1 MSKAKN
7 QKFEQQQAAKARLAA
22 IAAEERKSKRNQT
35 FIAVGVGGLVVALV
49 VATVVAVMGSR
60 WPIPEL
66 QEVPA
71 PLAEVARPT
80 TSDVH
85 DIAGVELTG
94 GIPVGVDGV
103 AGTVTEGVPVVEV
116 FADHMCG
123 YCQIFA
129 NLQPGE
135 GGNGELEQLRAEG
148 KITLVY
154 VPLSIMDRASQGTVF
169 STRAAAA
176 VALIADRSPE
186 HFLAFNAKLFEQLPS
201 GRGLSDQQMVDFAV
215 ELGVPAEIAEE
226 IKEWKFVPFIEA
238 TAVASFERGVATTPS
253 VLIDGQPATEG
264 GWPVP
269 GMLTADVA
277 AAQEVRD
284 QASAG
289 DQ

>member
-71 PLAEVARPT
+71 PLAEVARPA

-116 FADHMCG
+116 FADHMCS
-123 YCQIFA
+123 YCQIFE

-148 KITLVY
+148 KITLVH

-186 HFLAFNAKLFEQLPS
+186 HFSAFNAKLFELQPS
-201 GRGLSDQQMVDFAV
+201 GRGLSDQQMVDLAV

-226 IKEWKFVPFIEA
+226 IKEWKFVPFIQA
-238 TAVASFERGVATTPS
+238 TAVATFERGITTTPT

-264 GWPVP
+264 GWQVP

-277 AAQEVRD
+277 AAQEIRD
-284 QASAG
+284 QAGAG